1 MIVTVVNLKGGVGK
15 TTSAIAL
22 ATAAS
27 RAGHVSKVLDAD
39 SQSSAS
45 LWAMSAEQEGEALP
59 FEVSSANIAT
69 LRRLTS
75 AEDEWV
81 FIDCPPTGNV
91 TDEAVNVA
99 DVVIV
104 PTAPAG
110 MDFQQTWATV
120 STLIGVGKP
129 YAILL
134 TRILPHTR
142 SLASALADLDAQ
154 GASYFDAHIPQRE
167 DLKNYFGHSFGDAL
181 YHYDDVFAELEE
193 MMS

>member
-27 RAGHVSKVLDAD
+27 RAGYVSKVLDAD
-39 SQSSAS
+39 RQSSAS

-59 FEVSSANIAT
+59 FEVAAANIAT

-104 PTAPAG
+104 PTPPAG

-120 STLIGVGKP
+120 SPLIGVGTP

>member
-15 TTSAIAL
+15 TTTAIAL

-27 RAGHVSKVLDAD
+27 RAGHTSKVLDAD

-69 LRRLTS
+69 LRRLS
-75 AEDEWV
+75 SIKGEWI
-81 FIDCPPTGNV
+81 FIDCPPTGNI
-91 TDEAVNVA
+91 TDEAVKVA

-120 STLIGVGKP
+120 STLIGAGKP
-129 YAILL
+129 YAVLL

-142 SLASALADLDAQ
+142 ALASALADLETK
-154 GASYFDAHIPQRE
+154 GASYFDAQIPQRE
-167 DLKNYFGHSFGDAL
+167 DIKNYFGHAFGDDL
-181 YHYDDVFAELEE
+181 YQYEEVFAELEE